1 MLCSFKQKAAYDI
14 RISDWSSDVC
24 SSEQTVTATIVDPDS
39 GDTSEISGSA
49 TAIIDSVADNPSAK
63 FDGEVPDGGEGCSPD
78 GGEGASD
85 TEIATFLARA
95 SGALDDAAAGGPF
108 HGDAARLGPAAKHAR
123 PPPPPGAPAE

>member
-63 FDGEVPDGGEGCSPD
+63 FDGEVADGGEGCSPE

-85 TEIATFLARA
+85 TEIESFLGLA
-95 SGALDDAAAGGPF
+95 SGALDEAAARSEEHTSELQPLMRTSYAGFSLRIKYHP
-108 HGDAARLGPAAKHAR
+108 
-123 PPPPPGAPAE
+123 